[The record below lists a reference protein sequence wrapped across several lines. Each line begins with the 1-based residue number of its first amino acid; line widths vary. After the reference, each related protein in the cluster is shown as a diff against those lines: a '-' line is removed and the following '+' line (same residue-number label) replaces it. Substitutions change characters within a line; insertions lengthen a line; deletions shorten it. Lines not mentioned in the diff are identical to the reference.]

1 MKISVIIP
9 VQNEAK
15 NIGRLLHEL
24 QNCRDRG
31 HELIVVDGGSTDE
44 TVIIA
49 RPWVDNLLETG
60 AGRATQMNAGASK
73 ANGDVL
79 WFLHADSQLPENA
92 DKLIVNALTN
102 GASTW
107 GRFDVRLSGRNP
119 SLRMVEA
126 MMNLRSRLTG
136 IATGDQAI
144 FISKDLFQ
152 KSGGFPDQCLMEDI
166 EISKKL
172 KKYQSPVSL
181 RETLMTSSR
190 RWEENGILKTILL
203 MWMLRAAYFFGVPV
217 DKLCLRYG

>member
-9 VQNEAK
+9 AQNEAK
-15 NIGRLLHEL
+15 NVGRLLNEL
-24 QNCRDRG
+24 QSCRDRG
-31 HELIVVDGGSTDE
+31 HEIIVVDGGSTDE
-44 TVIIA
+44 TVFIA
-49 RPWVDNLLETG
+49 RPWVDKLLETG

-92 DKLIVNALTN
+92 DELIVNALTN
-102 GASTW
+102 RASTW

-144 FISKDLFQ
+144 FISKDLFE
-152 KSGGFPDQCLMEDI
+152 KAGGFPDQCLMEDI

-172 KKYQSPVSL
+172 KKFQSPVSL
-181 RETLMTSSR
+181 HETLMTSSR

>member
-44 TVIIA
+44 TVFIA

-60 AGRATQMNAGASK
+60 AGRATQMNAGAGK
-73 ANGDVL
+73 ANGDIL

-92 DKLIVNALTN
+92 DELIVNALTS

-119 SLRMVEA
+119 SLRLVET

-144 FISKDLFQ
+144 FISKDLFE
-152 KSGGFPDQCLMEDI
+152 KAGGFPDQCLMEDI

-203 MWMLRAAYFFGVPV
+203 MWTLRAAYFFGVPV

>member
-15 NIGRLLHEL
+15 NIGRLLQEL
-24 QNCRDRG
+24 QSCRDRG
-31 HELIVVDGGSTDE
+31 HELIVVDGGSADE
-44 TVIIA
+44 TILIA

-73 ANGDVL
+73 ANGEIL
-79 WFLHADSQLPENA
+79 WFLHADSQVPENA
-92 DKLIVNALTN
+92 DKLIVNAVTN
-102 GASTW
+102 GSSIW

-144 FISKDLFQ
+144 FISKDLFE
-152 KSGGFPDQCLMEDI
+152 KAGGFPDQCLMEDI

-172 KKYQSPVSL
+172 KKYQSPVTL
-181 RETLMTSSR
+181 RETLITSSR
-190 RWEENGILKTILL
+190 RWEEKGILKTVLL
-203 MWMLRAAYFFGVPV
+203 MWTLRAAYFFGVPV
-217 DKLCLRYG
+217 EKLCLRYG

>member
-44 TVIIA
+44 TVFIA

-144 FISKDLFQ
+144 FISKDLFE